1 MKEKEF
7 GELLESVGE
16 GFAILRGEKKPARV
30 FYRPSPAPAAPA
42 REMFAICIETDDPDL
57 LQVRKVYP
65 VCLLASGRV
74 SLIDEEGETAIYPAE
89 NFVLLELPR
98 EVEEVLSSVA

>member
-1 MKEKEF
+1 MKEEEF
-7 GELLESVGE
+7 AELLESVKE
-16 GFAILRGEKKPARV
+16 GFAILRGERKPARV
-30 FYRPSPAPAAPA
+30 FYRPSPALTAPA
-42 REMFAICIETDDPDL
+42 REMFAICIETDDPAL

-65 VCLLASGRV
+65 VCLLSSGHV

-98 EVEEVLSSVA
+98 EVEEALSRVA